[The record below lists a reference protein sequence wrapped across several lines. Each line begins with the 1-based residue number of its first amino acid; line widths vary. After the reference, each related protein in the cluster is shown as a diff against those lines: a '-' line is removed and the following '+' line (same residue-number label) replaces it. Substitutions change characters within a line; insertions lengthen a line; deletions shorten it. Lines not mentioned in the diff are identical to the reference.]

1 MNWPASAAPYAEFDA
16 AIIDLDGTL
25 VDTLGDFVAALEL
38 LRTDFVEKGYV
49 TQPFTPSTV
58 EPMVGKGSENLVRMA
73 LSALHCLPG
82 QVVIADDAIDS
93 EKNVA
98 WACGRYQQHYRSVS
112 GRHAV
117 VYPGVLAGLQALQAA
132 GLALACVT
140 NKPVAFAKPLL
151 TQLGLAEFFSHVF
164 GGDSFARKK
173 PDPMPLL
180 KACEALGTL
189 PGRTLMVGD
198 SSNDAAAARAA
209 GCPVVLVTYGYNH
222 GQPARNVDADR
233 FVDSL
238 AQLG

>member
-1 MNWPASAAPYAEFDA
+1 M
-16 AIIDLDGTL
+16 
-25 VDTLGDFVAALEL
+25 
-38 LRTDFVEKGYV
+38 
-49 TQPFTPSTV
+49 
-58 EPMVGKGSENLVRMA
+58 
-73 LSALHCLPG
+73 
-82 QVVIADDAIDS
+82 IADDASDS

-112 GRHAV
+112 GQHAV
-117 VYPGVLAGLQALQAA
+117 VYPGVLAGLQTLQAA

-151 TQLGLAEFFSHVF
+151 AQLGLAEFFSHVF